1 MIEDL
6 FHKEAVEL
14 QALRLKKKE
23 DRAGKSNNSV
33 HLFEGV

>member
-14 QALRLKKKE
+14 QAQKKE